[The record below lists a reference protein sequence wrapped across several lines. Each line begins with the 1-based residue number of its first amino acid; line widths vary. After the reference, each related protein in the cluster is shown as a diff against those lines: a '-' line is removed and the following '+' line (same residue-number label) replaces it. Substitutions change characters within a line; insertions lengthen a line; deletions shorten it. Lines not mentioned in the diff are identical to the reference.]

1 MKLEGHA
8 LGSLRQCFMHLPQP
22 PPKHKSWIVVLVLVY
37 YDFLLMTVSQSLQ
50 ELHEMFYDLAVLVEE
65 QVGTASVT

>member
-1 MKLEGHA
+1 MLFA
-8 LGSLRQCFMHLPQP
+8 SPLPS
-22 PPKHKSWIVVLVLVY
+22 PKHKSWIVVLVLVY
-37 YDFLLMTVSQSLQ
+37 YDCLLMAVSQSLQ